1 MADFVFKVDAGIAK
15 GMERGVDTGI
25 HKVKILKGYL
35 AKTAKGNNILDLEF
49 ETMSGAKSSIFNI
62 CIDEKWVSGAENF
75 DFAGWN
81 ELALCAG
88 MKTGETYATTR
99 KDKDGK
105 DVSAIA
111 FKELEGKVVNIAI
124 NFEVDVYNSAETRKR
139 KLVRVFFENGLSIAE
154 KEAGK
159 TEGKTIIKLEDK
171 LADYYTKAHKEWQA
185 NGGTPAANGAS
196 ASAHAASNVVEDDG
210 DLI

>member
-105 DVSAIA
+105 DVEAIA
-111 FKELEGKVVNIAI
+111 FKELEGKVVNVAI
-124 NFEVDVYNSAETRKR
+124 NFEVDVYNNAETRKR
-139 KLVRVFFENGLSIAE
+139 KLVRAFFENGLSIAE

-159 TEGKTIIKLEDK
+159 TEGKTIVKLEDK

-196 ASAHAASNVVEDDG
+196 PSTLAKSNVVEDDG

>member
-1 MADFVFKVDAGIAK
+1 MEFKFNVNADIAK
-15 GMERGVDTGI
+15 SMEKGVDTGI

-35 AKTAKGNNILDLEF
+35 GKTKGGNNILDLEF
-49 ETMSGAKSSIFNI
+49 ETMGGAKSSIFNI
-62 CIDEKWVSGAENF
+62 CIDEKWTSGSENF

-88 MKTGETYATTR
+88 MKTGTTYETTR

-111 FKELEGKVVNIAI
+111 FKELEGKIVNLAI
-124 NFEVDVYNSAETRKR
+124 YFEVDVYNNAETRKR
-139 KLVRVFFENGLSIAE
+139 KLSRVFFENGLSIAE
-154 KEAGK
+154 KEAGITK
-159 TEGKTIIKLEDK
+159 GKTMQKLDDR
-171 LADYYTKAHKEWQA
+171 LADYYTKAHKEWQT
-185 NGGTPAANGAS
+185 NGGTSTGSTTTPAS
-196 ASAHAASNVVEDDG
+196 QEAASDDE

>member
-1 MADFVFKVDAGIAK
+1 MEFKFNVNADIAK
-15 GMERGVDTGI
+15 SMEKGVDTGI

-35 AKTAKGNNILDLEF
+35 GKTKGGNNILDLEF
-49 ETMSGAKSSIFNI
+49 ETMGGAKSSIFNI
-62 CIDEKWVSGAENF
+62 CIDEKWTSGSENF

-88 MKTGETYATTR
+88 MKTGETYETTR

-111 FKELEGKVVNIAI
+111 FKELEGKIVNLAI
-124 NFEVDVYNSAETRKR
+124 YFEVDVYNNAETRKR
-139 KLVRVFFENGLSIAE
+139 KLSRVFFENGLSIAE

-159 TEGKTIIKLEDK
+159 TEGKTMQKLDDR
-171 LADYYTKAHKEWQA
+171 LADYYTKAHKEWQT
-185 NGGTPAANGAS
+185 NGGTSTGSTTTHAS
-196 ASAHAASNVVEDDG
+196 QEAASDDE

>member
-1 MADFVFKVDAGIAK
+1 MEFKFNVNADIAK
-15 GMERGVDTGI
+15 SMEKGVDTGI

-35 AKTAKGNNILDLEF
+35 GKTKAGNNILDLEF
-49 ETMSGAKSSIFNI
+49 ETMGGAKSSIFNI
-62 CIDEKWVSGAENF
+62 CIDEKWTSGSENF

-88 MKTGETYATTR
+88 MTTGETYETKR
-99 KDKDGK
+99 KGKDGK

-111 FKELEGKVVNIAI
+111 FKELEGKIVNIAI
-124 NFEVDVYNSAETRKR
+124 YFEVDVYNNAETRKR
-139 KLVRVFFENGLSIAE
+139 KLSRVFFENGLSIAE

-159 TEGKTIIKLEDK
+159 TEGKTMQKLDDR
-171 LADYYTKAHKEWQA
+171 LADYYTKAHKEWQT
-185 NGGTPAANGAS
+185 NGGTSAGSTTTPASQEADS
-196 ASAHAASNVVEDDG
+196 SDE

>member
-1 MADFVFKVDAGIAK
+1 MEFKFNVNADIAK
-15 GMERGVDTGI
+15 SMEKGVDTGI

-35 AKTAKGNNILDLEF
+35 GKTKGGNNILDLEF
-49 ETMSGAKSSIFNI
+49 ETMGGAKSSIFNI
-62 CIDEKWVSGAENF
+62 CIDEKWTSGSENF

-88 MKTGETYATTR
+88 MKTGETYETTR
-99 KDKDGK
+99 KDKNGK

-111 FKELEGKVVNIAI
+111 FKELEGKIVNLAI
-124 NFEVDVYNSAETRKR
+124 YFEVDVYNNAETRKR
-139 KLVRVFFENGLSIAE
+139 KLSRVFFENGLSIAE

-159 TEGKTIIKLEDK
+159 TEGKTMQKLDDR
-171 LADYYTKAHKEWQA
+171 LADYYTKAHKEWQT
-185 NGGTPAANGAS
+185 NGGTSTGSTTTPAS
-196 ASAHAASNVVEDDG
+196 QEAASGDE

>member
-1 MADFVFKVDAGIAK
+1 MEFKFNVNADIAK
-15 GMERGVDTGI
+15 SMEKGVDTGI

-35 AKTAKGNNILDLEF
+35 GKTKGGNNILDLEF
-49 ETMSGAKSSIFNI
+49 ETMGGAKSSIFNI
-62 CIDEKWVSGAENF
+62 CIDEKWTSGSENF

-88 MKTGETYATTR
+88 MKTGETYETKR

-111 FKELEGKVVNIAI
+111 FKELEGKIVNLAI
-124 NFEVDVYNSAETRKR
+124 YFEVDVYNNAETRKR
-139 KLVRVFFENGLSIAE
+139 KLSRVFFENGLSIAE

-159 TEGKTIIKLEDK
+159 TEGKTMQKLDDR
-171 LADYYTKAHKEWQA
+171 LADYYTKEHKEWQT
-185 NGGTPAANGAS
+185 NGGTSTGLTTTPAS
-196 ASAHAASNVVEDDG
+196 KEAASDDE

>member
-1 MADFVFKVDAGIAK
+1 MEFKFNVNADIAK
-15 GMERGVDTGI
+15 SMEKGVDTGI

-35 AKTAKGNNILDLEF
+35 GKTKSGNNILDLEF
-49 ETMSGAKSSIFNI
+49 ETMGGAKSSIFNI
-62 CIDEKWVSGAENF
+62 CIDEKWTSGSENF

-88 MKTGETYATTR
+88 MKTGETYETTR
-99 KDKDGK
+99 KDKNGK

-111 FKELEGKVVNIAI
+111 FKELEGKIVNLAI
-124 NFEVDVYNSAETRKR
+124 YFEIDVYNNAETRKR
-139 KLVRVFFENGLSIAE
+139 KLSRVFFENGLSIAE

-159 TEGKTIIKLEDK
+159 TEGKTMQKLDDR
-171 LADYYTKAHKEWQA
+171 LADYYTKAHKEWQT
-185 NGGTPAANGAS
+185 NGGTSTSSTTTPAS
-196 ASAHAASNVVEDDG
+196 KEAASDDE

>member
-1 MADFVFKVDAGIAK
+1 MADFVFNVSTAVAK
-15 GMERGVDTGI
+15 GVERGVDTGI
-25 HKVKILKGYL
+25 HKVKILKGYIS
-35 AKTAKGNNILDLEF
+35 KTKGGNNILDLEF

-62 CIDEKWVSGAENF
+62 CIDAKWASGAENF

-88 MKTGETYATTR
+88 MKTGETYTTTR

-105 DVSAIA
+105 DVEAIA

-124 NFEVDVYNSAETRKR
+124 NFEVDVYNNAETKKR

-185 NGGTPAANGAS
+185 NGGTPAATSGATSS
-196 ASAHAASNVVEDDG
+196 ANVKDEPVDDG

>member
-1 MADFVFKVDAGIAK
+1 MEFKFNVNAAIAK
-15 GMERGVDTGI
+15 SMEKGVDTGI

-35 AKTAKGNNILDLEF
+35 GKTKGGNNILDLEF
-49 ETMSGAKSSIFNI
+49 ETMGGAKSSIFNI
-62 CIDEKWVSGAENF
+62 CIDEKWTSGSENF

-88 MKTGETYATTR
+88 MKTGATYETTR

-111 FKELEGKVVNIAI
+111 FKELEGKIVNLAI
-124 NFEVDVYNSAETRKR
+124 YFEVDVYNNAETRKR
-139 KLVRVFFENGLSIAE
+139 KLSRVFFENGLSIAE

-159 TEGKTIIKLEDK
+159 TEGKTMQKLDDR
-171 LADYYTKAHKEWQA
+171 LADYYTKAHKEWQT
-185 NGGTPAANGAS
+185 NGGTSTGSTTTPASQEADLS
-196 ASAHAASNVVEDDG
+196 DE

>member
-1 MADFVFKVDAGIAK
+1 MEFKFNVNADIAK
-15 GMERGVDTGI
+15 SMEKGVDTGI

-35 AKTAKGNNILDLEF
+35 GKTKSGNNILDLEF
-49 ETMSGAKSSIFNI
+49 ETMGGAKSSIFNI
-62 CIDEKWVSGAENF
+62 CIDEKWTSGSENF

-88 MKTGETYATTR
+88 MKTGETNETTR
-99 KDKDGK
+99 KDKNGK

-111 FKELEGKVVNIAI
+111 FKELEGKIVNLAI
-124 NFEVDVYNSAETRKR
+124 YFEVDVYNNAETRKR
-139 KLVRVFFENGLSIAE
+139 KLSRVFFENGLSIAE

-159 TEGKTIIKLEDK
+159 TEGKTMQKLDDR
-171 LADYYTKAHKEWQA
+171 LADYYTKAHKEWQT
-185 NGGTPAANGAS
+185 NGGTSTGSTTTPAS
-196 ASAHAASNVVEDDG
+196 KEAASDDE

>member
-1 MADFVFKVDAGIAK
+1 MEFKFNVNADIAK
-15 GMERGVDTGI
+15 SMEKGVDTGI

-35 AKTAKGNNILDLEF
+35 GKTKGGNNILDLEF
-49 ETMSGAKSSIFNI
+49 ETMGGAKSSIFNI
-62 CIDEKWVSGAENF
+62 CIDEKWTSGSENF

-88 MKTGETYATTR
+88 MKTGETYETTR
-99 KDKDGK
+99 KDKNGK

-111 FKELEGKVVNIAI
+111 FKELEGKIVNIAI
-124 NFEVDVYNSAETRKR
+124 YFEIDVYNNAETRKR
-139 KLVRVFFENGLSIAE
+139 KLSRVFFENGLSIAE

-159 TEGKTIIKLEDK
+159 TEGKTMQKLDDR
-171 LADYYTKAHKEWQA
+171 LADYYTKAHKEWQT
-185 NGGTPAANGAS
+185 NGGTSTGSTTTPAS
-196 ASAHAASNVVEDDG
+196 KEAASDDE

>member
-1 MADFVFKVDAGIAK
+1 MEFKFNVNADIAK
-15 GMERGVDTGI
+15 SMEKGVDTGI

-35 AKTAKGNNILDLEF
+35 GKTKGGNNILDLEF
-49 ETMSGAKSSIFNI
+49 ETMGGAKSSIFNI
-62 CIDEKWVSGAENF
+62 CIDEKWTSGSENF

-88 MKTGETYATTR
+88 MKTGETYETTR
-99 KDKDGK
+99 KNKDGK

-111 FKELEGKVVNIAI
+111 FKELEGKIVNLAI
-124 NFEVDVYNSAETRKR
+124 YFEIDVYNDAETRKR
-139 KLVRVFFENGLSIAE
+139 KLSRVFFENGLSIAE

-159 TEGKTIIKLEDK
+159 TEGKTMQKLDDR
-171 LADYYTKAHKEWQA
+171 LADYYTKAHKEWQT
-185 NGGTPAANGAS
+185 NGGTSTGLTTTTAYQE
-196 ASAHAASNVVEDDG
+196 AASDDE

>member
-1 MADFVFKVDAGIAK
+1 MEFKFNVNADIAK
-15 GMERGVDTGI
+15 SMEKGVDTGI

-35 AKTAKGNNILDLEF
+35 GKTKSGNNILDLEF
-49 ETMSGAKSSIFNI
+49 ETMGGAKSSIFNI
-62 CIDEKWVSGAENF
+62 CIDEKWTSGSENF

-88 MKTGETYATTR
+88 MKTGETYETTR
-99 KDKDGK
+99 KDKNGK

-111 FKELEGKVVNIAI
+111 FKELEGKIVNIAI
-124 NFEVDVYNSAETRKR
+124 YFEVDVYNNAETRKR
-139 KLVRVFFENGLSIAE
+139 KLSRVFFENGLSIAE

-159 TEGKTIIKLEDK
+159 IEGKTMQKLDDR
-171 LADYYTKAHKEWQA
+171 LADYYTKAHKEWQT
-185 NGGTPAANGAS
+185 NGGTSTGSTTTPAS
-196 ASAHAASNVVEDDG
+196 KEAASDDE

>member
-1 MADFVFKVDAGIAK
+1 MEFKFNVNADIAK
-15 GMERGVDTGI
+15 SMEKGVDTGI

-35 AKTAKGNNILDLEF
+35 GKTKGGNNILDLEF
-49 ETMSGAKSSIFNI
+49 ETTGGAKSSIFNI
-62 CIDEKWVSGAENF
+62 CIDEKWTSGSENF

-88 MKTGETYATTR
+88 MKTGETYETTR

-111 FKELEGKVVNIAI
+111 FKELEGKIVNIAI
-124 NFEVDVYNSAETRKR
+124 YFEVDVYNNAETRKR
-139 KLVRVFFENGLSIAE
+139 KLSRVFFENGLSIAE

-159 TEGKTIIKLEDK
+159 TEGKTMQKLDDR
-171 LADYYTKAHKEWQA
+171 LADYYTKAHKEWQT
-185 NGGTPAANGAS
+185 NGGTSTGSTTTPAS
-196 ASAHAASNVVEDDG
+196 EEAASDDE

>member
-1 MADFVFKVDAGIAK
+1 MADFVFNVSTAVAK

-35 AKTAKGNNILDLEF
+35 SKTKGGNNILDLEF

-62 CIDEKWVSGAENF
+62 CIDAKWASGAENF

-105 DVSAIA
+105 DVEAVA
-111 FKELEGKVVNIAI
+111 FKELEGKIVNVAI
-124 NFEVDVYNSAETRKR
+124 NFEVDVYNNAETKKR

-171 LADYYTKAHKEWQA
+171 LADYYTKAHKEWQTS
-185 NGGTPAANGAS
+185 GGTTTATSGATAT
-196 ASAHAASNVVEDDG
+196 ASTKEEPVDEG

>member
-1 MADFVFKVDAGIAK
+1 MEFKFNVNADIAK
-15 GMERGVDTGI
+15 SMEKGVDTGI

-35 AKTAKGNNILDLEF
+35 GKTKGGNNILDLEF
-49 ETMSGAKSSIFNI
+49 ETMGGAKSSIFNI
-62 CIDEKWVSGAENF
+62 CIDEKWTSGSENF

-88 MKTGETYATTR
+88 MKTGETYEATR
-99 KDKDGK
+99 KDKNGK

-111 FKELEGKVVNIAI
+111 FKELEGKIVNIAI
-124 NFEVDVYNSAETRKR
+124 YFEVDVYNNAETRKR
-139 KLVRVFFENGLSIAE
+139 KLSRVFFENGLSIAE

-159 TEGKTIIKLEDK
+159 TEGKTMQKLDDR
-171 LADYYTKAHKEWQA
+171 LADYYTKAHKEWQT
-185 NGGTPAANGAS
+185 NGGTSTGSTTTPAS
-196 ASAHAASNVVEDDG
+196 KEAALDDE

>member
-1 MADFVFKVDAGIAK
+1 MEFKFNVNADIAK
-15 GMERGVDTGI
+15 SMEKGVDTGI

-35 AKTAKGNNILDLEF
+35 GKTKGGNNILDLEF
-49 ETMSGAKSSIFNI
+49 VTMGGAKSSIFNI
-62 CIDEKWVSGAENF
+62 CIDEKWTSGSENF

-88 MKTGETYATTR
+88 MKTGATYETTR

-111 FKELEGKVVNIAI
+111 FKELEGKIVNLAI
-124 NFEVDVYNSAETRKR
+124 YFEVDVYKNAESRKR
-139 KLVRVFFENGLSIAE
+139 KLSRVFFENGLSIAE

-159 TEGKTIIKLEDK
+159 TEGKTMQKLDDR
-171 LADYYTKAHKEWQA
+171 LADYYTKAHKEWQT
-185 NGGTPAANGAS
+185 NGGTSTGSTTTS
-196 ASAHAASNVVEDDG
+196 ASQEAASDDE

>member
-1 MADFVFKVDAGIAK
+1 MEFKFNVNADIAK
-15 GMERGVDTGI
+15 SVEKGVDTGI

-35 AKTAKGNNILDLEF
+35 GKTKSGNNILDLEF
-49 ETMSGAKSSIFNI
+49 ETMGGARSSIFNI
-62 CIDEKWVSGAENF
+62 CLDEKWISGSENF

-88 MKTGETYATTR
+88 MKTGETYETTR

-105 DVSAIA
+105 DVSAVV
-111 FKELEGKVVNIAI
+111 FKELEGKIVNLAI
-124 NFEVDVYNSAETRKR
+124 YFEVDVYNNAETRKR
-139 KLVRVFFENGLSIAE
+139 KLARVFFENGLSIAE

-159 TEGKTIIKLEDK
+159 TEGKTMQKLDDR
-171 LADYYTKAHKEWQA
+171 LADYYTKEHKEWQT
-185 NGGTPAANGAS
+185 NGGTSTGSTTTPAS
-196 ASAHAASNVVEDDG
+196 KEAASDDE

>member
-1 MADFVFKVDAGIAK
+1 MEFKFNVNADIAK
-15 GMERGVDTGI
+15 SMEKGVDTGI

-35 AKTAKGNNILDLEF
+35 GKTKGGNNILDLEF
-49 ETMSGAKSSIFNI
+49 ETMGGAKSSIFNI
-62 CIDEKWVSGAENF
+62 CLDEKWTSGSENF

-88 MKTGETYATTR
+88 MKTGETYETTR
-99 KDKDGK
+99 KDKNGK

-111 FKELEGKVVNIAI
+111 FKELEGKIVNIAI
-124 NFEVDVYNSAETRKR
+124 YFEVDVYNNAETRKR
-139 KLVRVFFENGLSIAE
+139 KLSRVFFENGLSIAE

-159 TEGKTIIKLEDK
+159 TEGKTMQKLDDR
-171 LADYYTKAHKEWQA
+171 LADYYTKAHKEWQT
-185 NGGTPAANGAS
+185 NGGTSTGSTTTPAS
-196 ASAHAASNVVEDDG
+196 QEAASDDE

>member
-1 MADFVFKVDAGIAK
+1 MEFKFNVNADIAK
-15 GMERGVDTGI
+15 SMEKGVDTGI

-35 AKTAKGNNILDLEF
+35 GKTKGGNNILDLEF
-49 ETMSGAKSSIFNI
+49 ETMGGAKSSIFNI
-62 CIDEKWVSGAENF
+62 CIDEKWTSGSENF

-88 MKTGETYATTR
+88 MKTGETYETTR
-99 KDKDGK
+99 KDKNGK

-111 FKELEGKVVNIAI
+111 FKELEGKIVNLAI
-124 NFEVDVYNSAETRKR
+124 YFEIDVYNNAETRKR
-139 KLVRVFFENGLSIAE
+139 KLSRVFFENGLSIAE

-159 TEGKTIIKLEDK
+159 TEGKTMQKLDDR
-171 LADYYTKAHKEWQA
+171 LADYYTKAHKEWQT
-185 NGGTPAANGAS
+185 NGGTSTGSTTTPAS
-196 ASAHAASNVVEDDG
+196 KEAASDDE

>member
-1 MADFVFKVDAGIAK
+1 MEFKFNVNADIAK
-15 GMERGVDTGI
+15 SMEKGVDTGI

-35 AKTAKGNNILDLEF
+35 GKTKGGNNILDLEF
-49 ETMSGAKSSIFNI
+49 ETMGGAKSSIFNI
-62 CIDEKWVSGAENF
+62 CIDEKWTSGSENF

-88 MKTGETYATTR
+88 MKTGATYETTR
-99 KDKDGK
+99 KDKNGK

-111 FKELEGKVVNIAI
+111 FKELEGKIVNIAI
-124 NFEVDVYNSAETRKR
+124 YFEVDVYNNAETRKR
-139 KLVRVFFENGLSIAE
+139 KLSRVFFENGLSIAE

-159 TEGKTIIKLEDK
+159 TEGKTMQKLDDR
-171 LADYYTKAHKEWQA
+171 LADYYTKAHKEWQT
-185 NGGTPAANGAS
+185 NSGTSTGSTTTPAS
-196 ASAHAASNVVEDDG
+196 KEAALDDE

>member
-1 MADFVFKVDAGIAK
+1 MEFKFNVNADIAK
-15 GMERGVDTGI
+15 SMEKGVDTGI

-35 AKTAKGNNILDLEF
+35 GKTKGGNNILDLEF
-49 ETMSGAKSSIFNI
+49 ETMGGAKSSIFNI
-62 CIDEKWVSGAENF
+62 CIDEKWTSGSENF

-88 MKTGETYATTR
+88 MKTGETYETTR
-99 KDKDGK
+99 KDKNGK

-111 FKELEGKVVNIAI
+111 FKELEGKIVNIAI
-124 NFEVDVYNSAETRKR
+124 YFEIDVYNNAETRKR
-139 KLVRVFFENGLSIAE
+139 KLSRVFFENGLSIAE

-159 TEGKTIIKLEDK
+159 TEGKTMQKLDDR
-171 LADYYTKAHKEWQA
+171 LADYYTKAHKEWQT
-185 NGGTPAANGAS
+185 NGGTSTGSTTTPAS
-196 ASAHAASNVVEDDG
+196 QEAASDDE

>member
-1 MADFVFKVDAGIAK
+1 MEFKFNVNADIAK
-15 GMERGVDTGI
+15 SMEKGVDTGI
-25 HKVKILKGYL
+25 HKVKILKGFL
-35 AKTAKGNNILDLEF
+35 GKTKGGNNILDLEF
-49 ETMSGAKSSIFNI
+49 ETMGGAKSSIFNI
-62 CIDEKWVSGAENF
+62 CIDEKWTSGSENF

-88 MKTGETYATTR
+88 MKTGETYETTR

-111 FKELEGKVVNIAI
+111 FKELEGKIVNLAI
-124 NFEVDVYNSAETRKR
+124 YFEVDVYNNAETRKR
-139 KLVRVFFENGLSIAE
+139 KLSRVFFENGLSIAE

-159 TEGKTIIKLEDK
+159 TEGKTMQKLDDR
-171 LADYYTKAHKEWQA
+171 LADYYTKAHKEWQT
-185 NGGTPAANGAS
+185 NGGTSTGSTTTPAS
-196 ASAHAASNVVEDDG
+196 QEAASDDE

>member
-1 MADFVFKVDAGIAK
+1 MADFVFNVSSAVAK
-15 GMERGVDTGI
+15 GIEKGVDTGI
-25 HKVKILKGYL
+25 HKIKITKGYL
-35 AKTAKGNNILDLEF
+35 SKTKGGNNILDLEF
-49 ETMSGAKSSIFNI
+49 ETMSGAKSSIYNI
-62 CIDEKWVSGAENF
+62 CIDEKWASGAENF

-88 MKTGETYATTR
+88 MKTGETYATLR

-105 DVSAIA
+105 DVAAIA
-111 FKELEGKVVNIAI
+111 FKELEGKVVNAAI
-124 NFEVDVYNSAETRKR
+124 YFEVDVYNNAETRKR
-139 KLVRVFFENGLSIAE
+139 KLSRVFFENGLSVAE

-159 TEGKTIIKLEDK
+159 TEGKTIVKLEDR

-185 NGGTPAANGAS
+185 NGGTPAAAGSATTPAS
-196 ASAHAASNVVEDDG
+196 APVEDDG

>member
-1 MADFVFKVDAGIAK
+1 MEFKFNVNADIAK
-15 GMERGVDTGI
+15 SVEKGVDTGI

-35 AKTAKGNNILDLEF
+35 GKTRGGNNILDLEF

-62 CIDEKWVSGAENF
+62 CIDEKWTSGSENF

-88 MKTGETYATTR
+88 MKTGATYETTR

-111 FKELEGKVVNIAI
+111 FKELEGKIVNLAI
-124 NFEVDVYNSAETRKR
+124 YFEVDVYNNAETRKR
-139 KLVRVFFENGLSIAE
+139 KLSRVFFENGLSIAE

-159 TEGKTIIKLEDK
+159 TEPKTITKLEDR

-196 ASAHAASNVVEDDG
+196 ASTPASSNVVEDDS